1 MAGARFVG
9 IESSLEALDETRP
22 RRECLGRPFGH
33 GWVQKGYSAMLW
45 RHLCLVRAC
54 LASGLVVGLMFIGGS
69 NAAAQTKDTTGSA
82 PEPSAPPVDV
92 TTATVNVL
100 EAGRAGDL
108 NVVAKGQGQD
118 RVHLTLHN
126 RSTRRLNVVIP
137 PGLVAASAVGQGAG
151 AGGRGGGGGFQS
163 MGLGSVAN
171 REGAFG
177 EFRGTDAP
185 PPGLQSIAATEETLS
200 RHVTVPVGETIELSI
215 PAVCLNY
222 GVPSPTPRDS
232 FKLIDVADYSV
243 NPRVR
248 KALRSLAT
256 FGTSHGVAQAVM
268 WHVCND
274 LSFEEMALQAG
285 KVMNLQQVALAAR
298 FVAELDASG
307 RGELVDP
314 AAVTHNRVFVQVL
327 GEGPLGADAR
337 RLSRE
342 LDGSRLLGLPIQLV
356 DSDQLPASGAPALYL
371 RVILTDSKTGETS
384 GRIMASSCSEP
395 NAWLPLGKAAFRD
408 ASSVSVLDGAALA
421 KAIDR
426 AVASAFVTVKPARR
440 SVGSTTLRVENRLPF
455 TVTGLTVKAGTS
467 AGSPAVP
474 FQGVGV
480 GPNRWVLLPIQA
492 ATASLVERAEANG
505 L

>member
-1 MAGARFVG
+1 MG
-9 IESSLEALDETRP
+9 IESSLEVLDETRP
-22 RRECLGRPFGH
+22 RGECLGRPFGR

-54 LASGLVVGLMFIGGS
+54 LASGLVVGLMLIGGS
-69 NAAAQTKDTTGSA
+69 IAAAQTKDTTASA
-82 PEPSAPPVDV
+82 PEPSAPPVEV
-92 TTATVNVL
+92 TTATVDIL

-137 PGLVAASAVGQGAG
+137 PGLVAASVVGQGAG
-151 AGGRGGGGGFQS
+151 GGRAGGFQS

-185 PPGLQSIAATEETLS
+185 PAGLQSIAATEETFS

-232 FKLIDVADYSV
+232 FKLMDVADYSI

-256 FGTSHGVAQAVM
+256 FGTSQGVAQAVM

-298 FVAELDASG
+298 FVAELDAS
-307 RGELVDP
+307 RSGELVDP
-314 AAVTHNRVFVQVL
+314 AAITHNRIFVQLL
-327 GEGPLGADAR
+327 GEGRLGADAR
-337 RLSRE
+337 RLSRQ
-342 LDGSRLLGLPIQLV
+342 LDGMRLLGMPIQLV

-384 GRIMASSCSEP
+384 GRILASSCSEQ

-408 ASSVSVLDGAALA
+408 PSSVSVLDGAGLA

-467 AGSPAVP
+467 SGSPTVP

-492 ATASLVERAEANG
+492 ATASLVERVEANG

>member
-1 MAGARFVG
+1 
-9 IESSLEALDETRP
+9 
-22 RRECLGRPFGH
+22 
-33 GWVQKGYSAMLW
+33 MLW
-45 RHLCLVRAC
+45 RHHCLVRAC

-69 NAAAQTKDTTGSA
+69 FAAAQTKDTTAFA

-92 TTATVNVL
+92 PTATVDLL

-137 PGLVAASAVGQGAG
+137 PGLVAASAVGQGG
-151 AGGRGGGGGFQS
+151 AGGGRGGGFQS
-163 MGLGSVAN
+163 MGLGSVSN

-185 PPGLQSIAATEETLS
+185 PPGLQSIAATEAAFS
-200 RHVTVPVGETIELSI
+200 RHVAVPVGETIELSI

-222 GVPSPTPRDS
+222 GVTSPTPRDT
-232 FKLIDVADYSV
+232 FKLMDVADYSIS
-243 NPRVR
+243 PRVR

-256 FGTSHGVAQAVM
+256 YGTSQGVAQAVM

-274 LSFEEMALQAG
+274 LSFDEMALQAG

-307 RGELVDP
+307 TEELVD
-314 AAVTHNRVFVQVL
+314 AAALSRNRIFVQVL

-337 RLSRE
+337 RLSRQ
-342 LDGSRLLGLPIQLV
+342 LDGVLLLGMPIQLV
-356 DSDQLPASGAPALYL
+356 DSDQPPASGAPSLYL

-384 GRIMASSCSEP
+384 GRILASSCSEP

-408 ASSVSVLDGAALA
+408 PSSVAVLDGAGLA
-421 KAIDR
+421 RAIDR
-426 AVASAFVTVKPARR
+426 AVAGAFVTVKPARR

-467 AGSPAVP
+467 SGSPAVP

-492 ATASLVERAEANG
+492 ATASLVERVEANG

>member
-1 MAGARFVG
+1 
-9 IESSLEALDETRP
+9 
-22 RRECLGRPFGH
+22 
-33 GWVQKGYSAMLW
+33 ML
-45 RHLCLVRAC
+45 
-54 LASGLVVGLMFIGGS
+54 IGGS
-69 NAAAQTKDTTGSA
+69 FAAAQTKDKSVSA
-82 PEPSAPPVDV
+82 SEPSAPPVEV
-92 TTATVNVL
+92 TTATVDIL

-126 RSTRRLNVVIP
+126 RSTRRLNVVVP
-137 PGLVAASAVGQGAG
+137 PGLVAASAVGQGA
-151 AGGRGGGGGFQS
+151 AGGGGRGGGFQS

-177 EFRGTDAP
+177 EFHGTGAP
-185 PPGLQSIAATEETLS
+185 APGLQSIAATDETLS

-222 GVPSPTPRDS
+222 GVTSPTPRDT
-232 FKLIDVADYSV
+232 FKLMDVADFSS

-256 FGTSHGVAQAVM
+256 FGTSQGVAQAVM

-285 KVMNLQQVALAAR
+285 KVMNPQQVALAAR
-298 FVAELDASG
+298 FVAELDASAS
-307 RGELVDP
+307 GELVDP
-314 AAVTHNRVFVQVL
+314 AAVTRDRIFVQVL

-337 RLSRE
+337 RLSRQ
-342 LDGSRLLGLPIQLV
+342 LDGMRLLGMPIRLV
-356 DSDQLPASGAPALYL
+356 ESDQLPASGAPALYL
-371 RVILTDSKTGETS
+371 RIILSDSKTGETS
-384 GRIMASSCSEP
+384 GRIMASSCTEP
-395 NAWLPLGKAAFRD
+395 NSWLPLGKAAFRD
-408 ASSVSVLDGAALA
+408 TSSLSVLDGAGLA

-426 AVASAFVTVKPARR
+426 AVAAAFVTVKPARR

-467 AGSPAVP
+467 SGSPAVP

-492 ATASLVERAEANG
+492 ATASLVERVEANG